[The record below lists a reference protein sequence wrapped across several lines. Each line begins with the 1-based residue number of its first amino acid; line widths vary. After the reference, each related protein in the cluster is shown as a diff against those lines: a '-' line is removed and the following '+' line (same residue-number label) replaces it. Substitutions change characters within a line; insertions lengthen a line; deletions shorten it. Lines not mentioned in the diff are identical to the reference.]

1 MNKKLLLIAGI
12 AITSAGVYSS
22 AMAVGAIGQSTA
34 RVVAAMTITPA
45 NALAFGDI
53 ISGVAGNVVITP
65 AGGVTDTTVVSSGTQ
80 TAGSFAITGAASAIY
95 VITLDASTTITDG
108 TTTLNVTG
116 LNHDGGLLGPDA
128 GNGTLS
134 NPAGT
139 DTLSV
144 GGQLTLTAV
153 ATAGSY
159 TGTYNVSVDYQ

>member
-22 AMAVGAIGQSTA
+22 AMAVGAIGTSTA

-53 ISGVAGNVVITP
+53 ISGVAGNVVIDT
-65 AGGVTDTTVVSSGTQ
+65 AGNATDTTVVSSGTQ
-80 TAGSFAITGAASAIY
+80 TAGSFTITGAPNAIY
-95 VITLDASTTITDG
+95 TITLDAATTISDG
-108 TTTLNVTG
+108 STTLNVTL
-116 LNHDGGLLGPDA
+116 LNHDSGLNPFDANNGQLSGGG
-128 GNGTLS
+128 G
-134 NPAGT
+134 

-144 GGQLTLTAV
+144 GGRLDLTAL

-159 TGTYNVSVDYQ
+159 TGNYNVNVDYQ